1 MIAEEFMCQIKK
13 LQNSGNFNSAIKIC
27 RSQLPDCKEISE
39 ISFLEGKIANLNTFY
54 DEKYSI
60 KIGESLFPAVNN
72 SHSNGMIF
80 NISTFRDSPN
90 DAYISFNIS
99 DENRKTIFTIVENA
113 LNHFIEKFTPHV
125 FIYDWEIEKYS
136 FYFRKPL
143 GAGENYKDY
152 IENIT
157 GNSFLLS
164 ACVSLFSSLI
174 KNAVNKPYIFSAV
187 VNNSSNLMAIDS
199 FDIKKQIIK
208 NELEDLSLMV
218 VSSLHKDDVVTT
230 FNDFINLCKYI
241 FNNLE
246 SHIKKEI
253 MNLGSQ
259 KISYSIFEVELV
271 EKLSETENIIL
282 VEFKHGM
289 IPLDQIKH
297 ISKYFFSNS
306 HVFGTQANGVIIS
319 GILPNFFMPI
329 ICLHGSIKNSIK
341 NFIASR
347 YSFGDDKENNLGC
360 AVIIGTSPTSKKEV
374 GDIIQYQ
381 LNT

>member
-80 NISTFRDSPN
+80 NISTFHTSPN
-90 DAYISFNIS
+90 DAYIPFNIS
-99 DENRKTIFTIVENA
+99 EENRKAIFTVVENA
-113 LNHFIEKFTPHV
+113 LNYFIEKFTPHV
-125 FIYDWEIEKYS
+125 FIYDWEIEKYN
-136 FYFRKPL
+136 FYIRKPL
-143 GAGENYKDY
+143 GTGENYKDY
-152 IENIT
+152 IKNIS

-164 ACVSLFSSLI
+164 ACISLFSSLTN
-174 KNAVNKPYIFSAV
+174 KVVNKPYIFSAV
-187 VNNSSNLMAIDS
+187 VDNSSNLMAIDG
-199 FDIKKQIIK
+199 FDIKKRIIK
-208 NELEDLSLMV
+208 DELEDSSLMV
-218 VSSLHKDDVVTT
+218 VSSFHKDNEVTPV
-230 FNDFINLCKYI
+230 NDFINLCEYI
-241 FNNLE
+241 FENLE
-246 SHIKKEI
+246 SHIKKEV

-259 KISYSIFEVELV
+259 KISYSIFDVELV
-271 EKLSETENIIL
+271 ESLSKAENITL

-289 IPLDQIKH
+289 IPLSQTKQ